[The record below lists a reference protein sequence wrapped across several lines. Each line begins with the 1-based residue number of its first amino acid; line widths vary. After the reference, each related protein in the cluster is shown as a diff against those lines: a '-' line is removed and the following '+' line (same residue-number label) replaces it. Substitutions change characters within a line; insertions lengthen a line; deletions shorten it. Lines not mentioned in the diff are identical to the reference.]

1 MRRLAVAAAF
11 ALATL
16 AVLAVACGRYGAPKR
31 VERSSHPAAESVPL
45 TDPAVA
51 R

>member
-1 MRRLAVAAAF
+1 MKRLAVAA

-16 AVLAVACGRYGAPKR
+16 AVLAVACGRYGAPHR
-31 VERSSHPAAESVPL
+31 IEPASAPAEVVPL

-51 R
+51 P